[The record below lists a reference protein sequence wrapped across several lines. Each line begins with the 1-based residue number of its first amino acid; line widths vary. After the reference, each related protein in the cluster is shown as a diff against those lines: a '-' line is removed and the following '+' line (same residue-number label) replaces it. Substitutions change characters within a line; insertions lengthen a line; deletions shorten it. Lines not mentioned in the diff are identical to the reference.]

1 MSDPRED
8 FTYKDLEDLDNLVE
22 YVINFGKGGYIDE
35 SILRL
40 LHKAKKMSITVYRGQ
55 GPNDKKILT
64 GDEYKYYSSSAL
76 LEIAREEFSGVFI
89 DCCVFRIHLDN
100 IPTINV
106 NALIKDRIGRRSEEH
121 EYIFLG
127 GGTFYD
133 SEFLDTPGFYY
144 NDEENIFE
152 CWYSF
157 KSPPV
162 ASPPVASPPVASPP
176 VASPPVAS
184 PPVASPTISPMP
196 SEIRSKIIKDF
207 IEKLEP
213 DEYDMINSINDVM
226 IYTNF
231 PGFPSV
237 TEEEATLIL
246 KELESKKE
254 EIKAKTGTHK
264 SSGGIKKSR
273 KSRKSRKNRKNRKGR
288 KSRKSRKSRKNRK
301 TSKRSGSKT
310 HKKK

>member
-8 FTYKDLEDLDNLVE
+8 VTDKDLDNLVI
-22 YVINFGKGGYIDE
+22 YVKDHKTGGEIDE

-40 LHKAKKMSITVYRGQ
+40 LHNAEKMSIIVFRGQ
-55 GPNDKKILT
+55 SADADKILT
-64 GDEYKYYSSSAL
+64 RTSTGDKYKYYSSSNSL
-76 LEIAREEFSGVFI
+76 RVAREEFSSVRKG
-89 DCCVFRIHLDN
+89 CCVFKIHLDN

-106 NALIKDRIGRRSEEH
+106 NALIQDRIGDYSEEL

-162 ASPPVASPPVASPP
+162 ASP
-176 VASPPVAS
+176 
-184 PPVASPTISPMP
+184 TISPIP
-196 SEIRSKIIKDF
+196 SGVRDGIINNF
-207 IEKLEP
+207 IDKLEK
-213 DEYDMINSINDVM
+213 DEYDMIEDINDVM
-226 IYTNF
+226 IYTDY

-237 TEEEATLIL
+237 TKEEAVLIL

-254 EIKAKTGTHK
+254 KIKALKTRTHR
-264 SSGGIKKSR
+264 SRGGIKKSR
-273 KSRKSRKNRKNRKGR
+273 KSRKNRKGR
-288 KSRKSRKSRKNRK
+288 KSRKNRKNRK